1 MLPVLDAPFR
11 AASARLR
18 RSGVLEFFRWWR
30 DELVD
35 MLPTPLKTWLQREP
49 DRIVISREGVEG
61 FAVYPSTADRTAPA
75 FRLAGDDD
83 GVNAAGELARLKA
96 SIEEKDVP
104 VVLML
109 EATDVLA
116 RRLSFPLAVEANL
129 RQVLSFEMDRQ
140 TPFKADQV
148 YFDFL
153 IADRDE
159 QQRLLHVDLVLALRS
174 HIDPIVAALRK
185 RIAQPLDQIDA
196 LRVGSTRWGVNL
208 LPIAVRPPRIN
219 FWLKVNLGL
228 AALALVLFWIVM
240 AQAEARKTRAVEEF
254 NARIEAVREDA
265 RAAAALKQELAD
277 ARDASSFLA
286 RKRLETPAFLEILED
301 VTRLLPDDVWLER
314 MMLAQDELQLQGQ
327 AKESSKLINVLTKS
341 KLLSNPQMRGP
352 VQVDPRTNKERFS
365 IAATQKKRAA
375 AVPPA
380 PAANPQAKP
389 EVANAKAAG

>member
-1 MLPVLDAPFR
+1 MPPVLDAPLR

-35 MLPTPLKTWLQREP
+35 MLPAPIKTWLQREP
-49 DRIVISREGVEG
+49 DRIVISREGNEA
-61 FAVYPSTADRTAPA
+61 FAVYASGTDRNAPA
-75 FRLAGDDD
+75 FRLSGDED
-83 GVNAAGELARLKA
+83 GVNASAELARLKA
-96 SIEEKDVP
+96 NIEEKDVP

-109 EATDVLA
+109 EPTDILA
-116 RRLSFPLAVEANL
+116 RRLNFPLAVEANL
-129 RQVLSFEMDRQ
+129 RQVLNFEMDRQ

-148 YFDFL
+148 YFDFQ
-153 IADRDE
+153 IAARDE

-174 HIDPIVAALRK
+174 HVDPIVAALRK
-185 RIAQPLDQIDA
+185 RIDQPLDQIDA
-196 LRVGSTRWGVNL
+196 LRAGTARWGVNL
-208 LPIAVRPPRIN
+208 LPMSVRPPRN
-219 FWLKVNLGL
+219 HFWLKVNLGL
-228 AALALVLFWIVM
+228 AALAFVLFWIVM

-254 NARIEAVREDA
+254 NTRIEAVREDA

-365 IAATQKKRAA
+365 IAATQKKRTATAA
-375 AVPPA
+375 A
-380 PAANPQAKP
+380 PAASAQPKQEAS
-389 EVANAKAAG
+389 NAKAAG